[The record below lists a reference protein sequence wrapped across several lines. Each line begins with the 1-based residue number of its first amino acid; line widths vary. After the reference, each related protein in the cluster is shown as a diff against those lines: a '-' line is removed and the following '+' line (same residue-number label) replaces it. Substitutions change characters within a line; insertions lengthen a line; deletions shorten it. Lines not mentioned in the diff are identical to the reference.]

1 MPTRAFSWLPTPPS
15 WVAGA
20 WDGVV
25 RGGKWNPLCSPRL
38 LWRGRILGDVTL
50 LIARAHQGDQAANA
64 QLFTAVYAELKRVAE
79 RQVRRVHET
88 PMHTTTLV
96 HEAYFRLAKH
106 EALVMRDRA
115 HFFAV
120 AGRAMRQLLLDE
132 VRARHTT
139 KRSEDKGVPLDLLSG
154 DVLNADALRTESD
167 TDVFALDQA
176 LTQLSELDP
185 ALGQLVEMRFYAG
198 LDLAEIAQITERSE
212 RSLKRDWRKARAFLH
227 SILGKDDAYV
237 TVS

>member
-1 MPTRAFSWLPTPPS
+1 M
-15 WVAGA
+15 GE
-20 WDGVV
+20 
-25 RGGKWNPLCSPRL
+25 
-38 LWRGRILGDVTL
+38 VTA
-50 LIARAHQGDQAANA
+50 LIARAHQGDNAANA
-64 QLFTAVYAELKRVAE
+64 QLFTAVYDELKRVAE
-79 RQVRRVHET
+79 RQVRRVHDA

-139 KRSEDKGVPLDLLSG
+139 KRSEDKAVPLDLLS
-154 DVLNADALRTESD
+154 VEALSADALL
-167 TDVFALDQA
+167 TDCGAQVFALDQA
-176 LTQLSELDP
+176 LRQLSEVDP

-198 LDLAEIAQITERSE
+198 LDLAEIAQLTERSE

-227 SILGKDDAYV
+227 AVLAENDAG
-237 TVS
+237 TSLP

>member
-1 MPTRAFSWLPTPPS
+1 M
-15 WVAGA
+15 
-20 WDGVV
+20 
-25 RGGKWNPLCSPRL
+25 
-38 LWRGRILGDVTL
+38 GDVTA
-50 LIARAHQGDQAANA
+50 LIARAHQGDQSANA

-139 KRSEDKGVPLDLLSG
+139 KRSEDKAVPLDLLS
-154 DVLNADALRTESD
+154 LEALSTDALL
-167 TDVFALDQA
+167 TDSGAQVFALEQA
-176 LTQLSELDP
+176 LQQLSEMDP

-198 LDLAEIAQITERSE
+198 LDLAEIAQITDRSE
-212 RSLKRDWRKARAFLH
+212 RSLKRDWRKARAFLYAVLGQPDADQ
-227 SILGKDDAYV
+227 SIP
-237 TVS
+237 

>member
-1 MPTRAFSWLPTPPS
+1 M
-15 WVAGA
+15 GE
-20 WDGVV
+20 
-25 RGGKWNPLCSPRL
+25 
-38 LWRGRILGDVTL
+38 VTA
-50 LIARAHQGDQAANA
+50 LIARAHQGDPAANA
-64 QLFTAVYAELKRVAE
+64 QLFTAVYDELKRVAE
-79 RQVRRVHET
+79 RQVRRVHEA
-88 PMHTTTLV
+88 PMQTTTLV

-139 KRSEDKGVPLDLLSG
+139 KRSEDKAVPLDLLSNEA
-154 DVLNADALRTESD
+154 LSADALL
-167 TDVFALDQA
+167 TDSGAQVFALEQA
-176 LTQLSELDP
+176 LRQLSEMDP

-198 LDLAEIAQITERSE
+198 LDLAEIAQITDRSE

-227 SILGKDDAYV
+227 AVLGHPDEG
-237 TVS
+237 SSLP

>member
-1 MPTRAFSWLPTPPS
+1 
-15 WVAGA
+15 VGE
-20 WDGVV
+20 
-25 RGGKWNPLCSPRL
+25 
-38 LWRGRILGDVTL
+38 VTA
-50 LIARAHQGDQAANA
+50 LIARAHQGDNAANA
-64 QLFTAVYAELKRVAE
+64 QLFTAVYDELKRVAE
-79 RQVRRVHET
+79 RQVRRVHEA

-139 KRSEDKGVPLDLLSG
+139 KRSEDKAVPLDLLS
-154 DVLNADALRTESD
+154 LEALSADALL
-167 TDVFALDQA
+167 TDGGAQVFALEQA
-176 LTQLSELDP
+176 LRQLSEMDA

-198 LDLAEIAQITERSE
+198 LDLAEIAQITDRSE
-212 RSLKRDWRKARAFLH
+212 RSLKRDWRKARAFLYAVLGQPDTDQ
-227 SILGKDDAYV
+227 SIP
-237 TVS
+237 

>member
-1 MPTRAFSWLPTPPS
+1 
-15 WVAGA
+15 VGE
-20 WDGVV
+20 
-25 RGGKWNPLCSPRL
+25 
-38 LWRGRILGDVTL
+38 VTA
-50 LIARAHQGDQAANA
+50 LIALAHQGDQAANA

-96 HEAYFRLAKH
+96 HEAYFRLARH

-139 KRSEDKGVPLDLLSG
+139 KRSEDKGVPLDLISG
-154 DVLNADALRTESD
+154 DALNAEALLTQGD
-167 TDVFALDQA
+167 TQVFALEQA
-176 LTQLSELDP
+176 LTQLTAMDP
-185 ALGQLVEMRFYAG
+185 ALGQLVELRFYAG
-198 LDLAEIAQITERSE
+198 LDLAEIAQITDRSE

-227 SILGKDDAYV
+227 SVLGRSGEGE
-237 TVS
+237 TGS

>member
-1 MPTRAFSWLPTPPS
+1 M
-15 WVAGA
+15 GE
-20 WDGVV
+20 
-25 RGGKWNPLCSPRL
+25 
-38 LWRGRILGDVTL
+38 VTA
-50 LIARAHQGDQAANA
+50 LIALAHQGDQAAHT
-64 QLFTAVYAELKRVAE
+64 QLFTTVYAELKRVAG
-79 RQVRRVHET
+79 RQVRRLHET

-132 VRARHTT
+132 VRARHAG
-139 KRSEDKGVPLDLLSG
+139 KRSEDKAVPLDLLSI
-154 DVLNADALRTESD
+154 DALNADALLTQCD
-167 TDVFALDQA
+167 TQVFALEQA
-176 LTQLSELDP
+176 LTQLSTMDP

-198 LDLAEIAQITERSE
+198 LDLAEIAQLTDRSE

-227 SILGKDDAYV
+227 SALGQSEEGK
-237 TVS
+237 TLP

>member
-1 MPTRAFSWLPTPPS
+1 
-15 WVAGA
+15 VGE
-20 WDGVV
+20 
-25 RGGKWNPLCSPRL
+25 
-38 LWRGRILGDVTL
+38 VTA
-50 LIARAHQGDQAANA
+50 LIARAHLGDQAANA
-64 QLFTAVYAELKRVAE
+64 ELFTTVYAELKRVAE
-79 RQVRRVHET
+79 RQVRRIHET

-96 HEAYFRLAKH
+96 HEAYFRLAKQ

-139 KRSEDKGVPLDLLSG
+139 KRSEDKGVPLDLLSI
-154 DVLNADALRTESD
+154 DALSADALLTESD
-167 TDVFALDQA
+167 TQVFALEQA
-176 LTQLSELDP
+176 LQQLTAMDA
-185 ALGQLVEMRFYAG
+185 ALGQLVELRFYAG

-227 SILGKDDAYV
+227 AVLGRDDPAH
-237 TVS
+237 TASEKTGTEQSQS

>member
-1 MPTRAFSWLPTPPS
+1 M
-15 WVAGA
+15 GE
-20 WDGVV
+20 
-25 RGGKWNPLCSPRL
+25 
-38 LWRGRILGDVTL
+38 VTA
-50 LIARAHQGDQAANA
+50 LIVLAHQGDQAANA
-64 QLFTAVYAELKRVAE
+64 QLFTAVYAELKRVAG

-139 KRSEDKGVPLDLLSG
+139 KRSEDKAVPLDLLSV
-154 DVLNADALRTESD
+154 DALNADALLTQSD
-167 TDVFALDQA
+167 TQVFALEQA
-176 LTQLSELDP
+176 LTQLSAMDP

-198 LDLAEIAQITERSE
+198 LDLTEIAQMTDRSE

-227 SILGKDDAYV
+227 SVLGQSEEGK
-237 TVS
+237 TLP

>member
-1 MPTRAFSWLPTPPS
+1 M
-15 WVAGA
+15 
-20 WDGVV
+20 
-25 RGGKWNPLCSPRL
+25 
-38 LWRGRILGDVTL
+38 GDVTA
-50 LIARAHQGDQAANA
+50 LIARAHQGDQAAHA

-79 RQVRRVHET
+79 RQVRRVYEA

-96 HEAYFRLAKH
+96 HEAYFRLAKQ

-139 KRSEDKGVPLDLLSG
+139 KRSEDKGVPLELLSLEG
-154 DVLNADALRTESD
+154 ITPDALLTESD
-167 TDVFALDQA
+167 SQVFALEQA
-176 LTQLSELDP
+176 LTQLTAMDP

-198 LDLAEIAQITERSE
+198 LDLTEIAEITERSE

-227 SILGKDDAYV
+227 AVLGQSTDEPP
-237 TVS
+237 SS